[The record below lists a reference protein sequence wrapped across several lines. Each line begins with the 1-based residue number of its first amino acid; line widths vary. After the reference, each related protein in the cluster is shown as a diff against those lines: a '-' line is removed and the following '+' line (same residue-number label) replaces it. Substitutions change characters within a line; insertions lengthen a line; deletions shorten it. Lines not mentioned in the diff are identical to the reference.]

1 MVTRDDLAEKE
12 RQKLVDEA
20 KEIKENLEH
29 LREAM
34 KEEVDVDAEEG
45 DPDLIERE
53 KNVALASQL
62 ERKLEGVQA
71 ALRAIDKGRYGLC
84 ERCGKEIDPE
94 RLEVKPDATLCLQ
107 CQVEVEKLIK
117 RGLMPTPPPDIQ

>member
-1 MVTRDDLAEKE
+1 MVTREEIALQE
-12 RQKLVDEA
+12 RQKLLDEA
-20 KEIKENLEH
+20 ERIKGALEH

-53 KNVALASQL
+53 KNVALSNQL

-71 ALRAIDKGRYGLC
+71 ALRAIEKGRYGIC
-84 ERCGKEIDPE
+84 ERCNKEIDPE
-94 RLEVKPDATLCLQ
+94 RLEVRPDATLCLQ

>member
-1 MVTRDDLAEKE
+1 MVTREEIALQE
-12 RQKLVDEA
+12 RQKLLDEA
-20 KEIKENLEH
+20 ERIRGALEH

-53 KNVALASQL
+53 KNVALSNQL

-71 ALRAIDKGRYGLC
+71 ALRAIEKGRYGIC
-84 ERCGKEIDPE
+84 ERCNKEIDPE
-94 RLEVKPDATLCLQ
+94 RLEVRPDATLCLQ